1 MGNNIDLKK
10 NIEKLE
16 REVKKSRK
24 LISQIRP
31 VFYFLGFLTLII
43 FFLEN
48 IQNLQYLK
56 NNISIISLIGISL
69 LFGFLL
75 FLYRENYRLGYGIL
89 EIIFGLLTIISL
101 FENINNQP
109 RVLDIEV
116 YVKLVGGLYIIV
128 RGMDNVF
135 KNIENKRIGIWLKNT
150 YNIGKK

>member
-1 MGNNIDLKK
+1 MDDIDYKK

-16 REVKKSRK
+16 RQVKNSLK
-24 LISQIRP
+24 LINQIRP
-31 VFYFLGFLTLII
+31 IFYFLGFFSTFC

-48 IQNLQYLK
+48 VQNLQYLK
-56 NNISIISLIGISL
+56 NNISTISLVGISL

-89 EIIFGLLTIISL
+89 EIIVGLLTIISL
-101 FENINNQP
+101 FENMNNQS

-116 YVKLVGGLYIIV
+116 YVKLGGGLYIIV

-150 YNIGKK
+150 YGIGKK